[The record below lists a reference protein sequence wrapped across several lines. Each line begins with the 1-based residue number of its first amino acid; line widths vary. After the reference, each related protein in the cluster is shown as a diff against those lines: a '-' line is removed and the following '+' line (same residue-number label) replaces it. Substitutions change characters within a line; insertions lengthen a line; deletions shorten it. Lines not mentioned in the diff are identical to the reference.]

1 MRKVNFSLV
10 FLCFYASP
18 YTKCEEFDGEASELN
33 PAIAQNSHRYGAL
46 AVYGTGLLAVGSNT
60 ANARNKVELLNIGG
74 GWQEVA
80 DHPRSIQNPGIVAVD
95 EGVLTLGGYQYDTSP
110 NGAITEVY
118 LFKDLEWTMVG
129 RLSHVNSFS

>member
-1 MRKVNFSLV
+1 MISV

-18 YTKCEEFDGEASELN
+18 YTKCEEFDGEMSELN
-33 PAIAQNSHRYGAL
+33 PAITTNSHRYGAI

-74 GWQEVA
+74 GWQAVA

-118 LFKDLEWTMVG
+118 LFKDLEWNMVG
-129 RLSHVNSFS
+129 RLSHVRTL